1 MKKKVMFVDDEP
13 RILDGL
19 QRMLRRRRDEWDM
32 TFVGGAEAALEA
44 MEREPVDVL
53 VTDMRMPGMDGAALL
68 ARVQL
73 RSPRT
78 VRIVLSGHS
87 ETEAALRS
95 VAVAHQFLAKP
106 CDADVLSSVVERAS
120 ALHEL
125 LGDESILDVLGT
137 VDTLPAVP
145 RVYNQLVAALA
156 DDEVRVERIA
166 QIVEQDVGISAKILQ
181 LVNSS
186 FFGIAREITSIREAT
201 TYLGTNTIR
210 DLTLGVE
217 AFRMVEG
224 ARIPAGYSVERE
236 QRHAFRCARIASRL
250 APDKR
255 AAEQA
260 YLAALLHDIGK
271 LVLAVELP
279 ERFARAQRAASEAGE
294 PFHAAERRIGR
305 ATHAEI
311 GACIL
316 GLWGMPYP
324 IVEAVANHHVP
335 ARVAH
340 EGFAVLTAVH
350 VADALAHEL
359 GGGAG
364 AGLVDEDYL
373 RSVGLEGRLE
383 GWRELAAAELQ
394 AGQEAA

>member
-1 MKKKVMFVDDEP
+1 MKKRVLFVDDDQFV
-13 RILDGL
+13 LDAL
-19 QRMLRRRRDEWDM
+19 RRMLRVRRDEWDM
-32 TFVGGAEAALEA
+32 TFVPSAEAALA
-44 MEREPVDVL
+44 VVEREPVEVV
-53 VTDMRMPGMDGAALL
+53 VTDIRMAGMDGTALL
-68 ARVQL
+68 AEVQ
-73 RSPRT
+73 RRFPRT
-78 VRIVLSGHS
+78 VRIVLSGS
-87 ETEAALRS
+87 SQAEAAMRA

-106 CDADVLSSVVERAS
+106 CDPETLRSVVQRACS
-120 ALHEL
+120 LHEL
-125 LGDESILDVLGT
+125 LDDESVLDVLGGIEA
-137 VDTLPAVP
+137 LPAVP
-145 RVYNQLVAALA
+145 RIYHQLVGALA
-156 DDEVRVERIA
+156 DDEADIDRVAE
-166 QIVEQDVGISAKILQ
+166 IVEQDLGISAKILQ

-255 AAEQA
+255 GAEQA
-260 YLAALLHDIGK
+260 YLAAMLHDIGK

-279 ERFARAQRAASEAGE
+279 ERFARALRAANEAGE
-294 PFHAAERRIGR
+294 PFHAAERRIGC

-324 IVEAVANHHVP
+324 IVEAVANHHAP

-359 GGGAG
+359 GGAG

-383 GWRELAAAELQ
+383 GWRELAAAELH
-394 AGQEAA
+394 AAQEA